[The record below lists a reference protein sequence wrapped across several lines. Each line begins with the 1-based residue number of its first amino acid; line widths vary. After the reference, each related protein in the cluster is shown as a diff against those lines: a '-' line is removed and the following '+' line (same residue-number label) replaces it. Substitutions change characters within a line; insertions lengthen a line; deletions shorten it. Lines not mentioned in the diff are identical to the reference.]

1 MIRSI
6 EYSKQVLMPFDSILW
21 KGTHMTTITHYTTH
35 DLDYFYS
42 DLHRLPP
49 RLSPEEQRALLD
61 ATPPQATHLEQQARN
76 RLVEAH
82 LGLALHIAVRLCPA
96 DRYASSFPDLLGEV
110 FLALIQTADR
120 YNVRT
125 GGDVTLYLGVNAE
138 WAVRRALDKEKLVRV
153 PRHALTRARQQGREQ
168 ALYDLQPQSLD
179 AWMER
184 YEMDGVEEVAMRPL
198 IAPAAAPERDPAL
211 RAQVEIWLSH
221 LSAHEQTILRLRF
234 GLSDQD
240 ERAYSVV
247 EIARLCGVKPVTM
260 AARLRTALSRL
271 KAIAQGAA
279 TLSQK
284 QGSPRVTGGATL
296 TSAEQDVLLMQVA
309 TRMQSEGR
317 AVSTPRL
324 VQASGLGRKRVTT
337 FLQAHRDRFPANV
350 VGTVL
355 HHDRLVHVAAVYAEQ
370 VAQGKR
376 ITSGRQLARLAQVG
390 NTTALE
396 FLRALE
402 GSSSHATA

>member
-1 MIRSI
+1 
-6 EYSKQVLMPFDSILW
+6 
-21 KGTHMTTITHYTTH
+21 MTGRESMTQTITHYTTK
-35 DLDYFYS
+35 DMAYFYA

-49 RLSPEEQRALLD
+49 RLSSTEQRALLD
-61 ATPPQATHLEQQARN
+61 TTPPQTEHLERAARN
-76 RLVEAH
+76 GLVEAH
-82 LGLALHIAVRLCPA
+82 LGLAVSIAVRLCPA
-96 DRYASSFPDLLGEV
+96 DRYASSFPDLVGEV

-153 PRHALTRARQQGREQ
+153 PRRALSRARQHGTEA
-168 ALYDLQPQSLD
+168 ALYRLQPESLD

-184 YEMDGVEEVAMRPL
+184 CEMDGVEELSMQPV
-198 IAPAAAPERDPAL
+198 ISPAVAPERDPAL
-211 RAQVEIWLSH
+211 CAQIETWLSH

-234 GLSDQD
+234 GLSDED
-240 ERAYSVV
+240 ERAYSIS

-260 AARLRTALSRL
+260 GARIRAALRRL
-271 KAIAQGAA
+271 KAVAQGTA
-279 TLSQK
+279 TSKGQPG
-284 QGSPRVTGGATL
+284 QQSTTL
-296 TSAEQDVLLMQVA
+296 TRAEQEALLMQIA
-309 TRMQSEGR
+309 TRMQAEGR

-324 VQASGLGRKRVTT
+324 MQASGLGRKRVTA

-355 HHDRLVHVAAVYAEQ
+355 HQERLAHVTAVYAEQ
-370 VAQGKR
+370 LAQGKR
-376 ITSGRQLARLAQVG
+376 LTSGRQLARLAQVG
-390 NTTALE
+390 NATALE

-402 GSSSHATA
+402 GSPSYATA